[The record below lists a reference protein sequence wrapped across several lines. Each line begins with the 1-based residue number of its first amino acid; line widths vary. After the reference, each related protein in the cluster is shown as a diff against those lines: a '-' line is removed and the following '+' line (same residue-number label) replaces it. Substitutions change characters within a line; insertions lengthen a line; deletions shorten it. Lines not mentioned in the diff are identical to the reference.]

1 MASLLNSESPFEIWA
16 FRVAPKYIIPCAG
29 KGCVFLLLPPLQT
42 RGFCADITTT
52 IVFDF
57 SDYVGFSS
65 HAQVLFLAFQ
75 IGHFHGG
82 LILNVSYRLD
92 TVAGGTVLV
101 RFLYGRIHRYHYG
114 VMVQAVYDIKIG
126 GC

>member
-1 MASLLNSESPFEIWA
+1 MP
-16 FRVAPKYIIPCAG
+16 YTG
-29 KGCVFLLLPPLQT
+29 KGCVFLLPPSLQAK
-42 RGFCADITTT
+42 RFCADITSATAS
-52 IVFDF
+52 DS

-65 HAQVLFLAFQ
+65 HAQVLFLGLQ